1 MCHSEDSLGLGQILT
16 DRQDPDV
23 RRRRVYEI
31 IDRAPFQKWVV
42 FVAAAGF
49 ITDAYDIFA
58 VNTVLPMVSLVYWD
72 TEFMPKGTYTAMLCA
87 TLVGSMIGQILF
99 GVLGDLFGRK
109 KMYGWLLV
117 IILWATWGLAACAD
131 GSHGSMSIAAW
142 LFIWRFFMGVGIG
155 GDYPLSAVITSE
167 FAPRKHR
174 SAMLA
179 MLFFMQ
185 PLGQFI
191 TTIFTLFVTYWF
203 RDHMQDIKQCKSDDC
218 YRAVDRA
225 WRLVV
230 GIGGMLKAQPS
241 NDFNQVEAC

>member
-1 MCHSEDSLGLGQILT
+1 MHS
-16 DRQDPDV
+16 QDLRV

-72 TEFMPKGTYTAMLCA
+72 TEFMPDGTYTAMLCA

-109 KMYGWLLV
+109 KMYGWLLG

-131 GSHGSMSIAAW
+131 GSHRSMSIAAW
-142 LFIWRFFMGVGIG
+142 LFVWRFSMGIGIG

-179 MLFFMQ
+179 TLFFMQ

-191 TTIFTLFVTYWF
+191 TTIFTFVVTYWF
-203 RDHMQDIKQCKSDDC
+203 RDHMGDTGHCTADDC
-218 YRAVDRA
+218 YRAVDRT
-225 WRLVV
+225 WRWVV
-230 GIGGMLKAQPS
+230 GIGGMLAAHPS
-241 NDFNQVEAC
+241 YNSHQVEAC